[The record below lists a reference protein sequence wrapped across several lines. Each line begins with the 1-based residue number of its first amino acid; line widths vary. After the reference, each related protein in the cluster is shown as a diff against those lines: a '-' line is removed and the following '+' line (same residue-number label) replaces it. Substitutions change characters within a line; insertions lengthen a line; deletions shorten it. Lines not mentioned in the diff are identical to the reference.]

1 MILLTL
7 SIFNLDPEQIR
18 TAGSLGIV
26 ILAILG
32 IACRQRYYH
41 ASAALISIG
50 VFLVIASALR
60 ELTARHV
67 ISLIDGTTLNGLNA
81 WVFVGILLG
90 WLFAIRRS
98 IE

>member
-1 MILLTL
+1 VVSLILDILGL
-7 SIFNLDPEQIR
+7 NPEQLR